1 MPNKNK
7 LSTDSFGSVIHTP
20 FVWVKRNLGAMV
32 ALALMCILL
41 SVTTDSFLVSTN
53 ILSTLRNVCVNCL
66 IAFGITCVLICGGID
81 LSVGSVVG
89 LVGMLAGGMIQE
101 GITLKFAGVTLYFS
115 VPVIII
121 TMLVVGCIIGAVNGL
136 IVTKLGV
143 APFIATLGTMYICRG
158 FANLRSNGATFSD
171 IKGYDGL
178 GNTGFKILGS
188 NIAGIPTGVYIFAV
202 LAIISVIILKKL
214 PFGWYV
220 LAVGGNEKS
229 ARLSGIKADKIKII
243 VYMISGFCAAWVGM
257 INTAQLSAAH
267 PASGDGWEMNA
278 IAATVLGG
286 TSMSGGSGT
295 IIGTVVGAFVI
306 GVINDGMTMCGVS
319 EFWQKVIR
327 GLVIILAVV
336 IDQTQRNLQAKM
348 ALQARNENK

>member
-1 MPNKNK
+1 MNNKKSNNNQLLMTLLK
-7 LSTDSFGSVIHTP
+7 GRTFIVLVLLVIFFTIVKGTTFLSASTLT
-20 FVWVKRNLGAMV
+20 MV
-32 ALALMCILL
+32 AKHVALYGILALGMTFVI
-41 SVTTDSFLVSTN
+41 
-53 ILSTLRNVCVNCL
+53 
-66 IAFGITCVLICGGID
+66 ITGGID

-188 NIAGIPTGVYIFAV
+188 NIAGIPTGVCTCSRRQREICSSFRYQSRQDQNYR
-202 LAIISVIILKKL
+202 LHDLWL
-214 PFGWYV
+214 LCGMGWYDQH
-220 LAVGGNEKS
+220 
-229 ARLSGIKADKIKII
+229 R
-243 VYMISGFCAAWVGM
+243 
-257 INTAQLSAAH
+257 TAFRS
-267 PASGDGWEMNA
+267 
-278 IAATVLGG
+278 
-286 TSMSGGSGT
+286 TSC
-295 IIGTVVGAFVI
+295 I
-306 GVINDGMTMCGVS
+306 
-319 EFWQKVIR
+319 W
-327 GLVIILAVV
+327 
-336 IDQTQRNLQAKM
+336 
-348 ALQARNENK
+348 